1 MRSIAKVSQNTPL
14 MFVDGNTID
23 DHGARI
29 RKLENEI
36 KVIKMIGG
44 GSPKMNDDGTID
56 TSVEPSNNL

>member
-1 MRSIAKVSQNTPL
+1 